1 MKTKTMLILL
11 PLMMKILKIERSTKR
26 RFSEATLT
34 GVLMN
39 MKLLPILMLMIRLKV
54 MKMMQMLLLEFSML
68 QMQPPFMNLLP
79 HHFMQILGKIWL
91 ILKLFNKHLVLLGMR
106 I

>member
-1 MKTKTMLILL
+1 MKTKTVLIML
-11 PLMMKILKIERSTKR
+11 PLMVKILKIERSTKR

-68 QMQPPFMNLLP
+68 Q
-79 HHFMQILGKIWL
+79 I
-91 ILKLFNKHLVLLGMR
+91 
-106 I
+106 